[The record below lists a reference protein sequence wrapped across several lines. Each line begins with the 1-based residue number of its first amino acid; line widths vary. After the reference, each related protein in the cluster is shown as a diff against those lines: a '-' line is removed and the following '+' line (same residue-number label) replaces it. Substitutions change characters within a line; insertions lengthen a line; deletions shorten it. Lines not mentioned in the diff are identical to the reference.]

1 MTFQLH
7 IFFFTTIGTFLISA
21 FTFQAVKGYWQRF
34 LWLGL
39 ISGVFIYNGV
49 GAAYPEV
56 PAKYLIFYFGF
67 ILALACSFFF
77 FTVTFAGVSRHSGR
91 VLNQTLSD
99 IDKQR
104 VWDII
109 IWTFIFLHFVPLLYP
124 EFRLQE
130 FFNPRP
136 PDLKTA
142 FQIRFQVQE
151 VNIFLKIIGYVRILM
166 LPFFFIALYKHRQN
180 IKKVV
185 LVLLFLLYIQ
195 YVNKSYIGRTAV
207 GMTALL
213 IFISLWV
220 LRPNYRKGLVV
231 AGIALVPFV
240 FAAFNF
246 YGIIRIGGTVYEF
259 NILRA
264 ASEMIYNETGFPIG
278 VGMPII
284 ESGQR
289 VNLASYFRWILTLP
303 IPKVLAGDIAGAR
316 INYEISE
323 VILGTSIGAQ
333 NWCVVLPGAV
343 AESVYIYGRSFFW
356 LHGVFV
362 GFLAAFVVRLVER
375 TPYLLFLQAHLVLLF
390 FYVFNR
396 AGIAA
401 LLPDIVNDLILFYG
415 FILFLV
421 FNPIHIKSNS
431 KNYKSNITLTEPP
444 L

>member
-7 IFFFTTIGTFLISA
+7 IFFIITMGTFLISS
-21 FTFQAVKGYWQRF
+21 FTFRAVKGYWQRF

-39 ISGVFIYNGV
+39 ITGVFIYNGI

-56 PAKYLIFYFGF
+56 PANYLIFYFGF

-77 FTVTFAGVSRHSGR
+77 FTVIFAGVSRHAGR
-91 VLNQTLSD
+91 VLNQALSD
-99 IDKQR
+99 IDRQW

-109 IWTFIFLHFVPLLYP
+109 IWFFLFLHLVPLLYP
-124 EFRLQE
+124 EFRLQD

-142 FQIRFQVQE
+142 FLNRFQVQE
-151 VNIFLKIIGYVRILM
+151 VDIILKVTEYIRTLIT
-166 LPFFFIALYKHRQN
+166 PFFFIALYKHRQK

-185 LVLLFLLYIQ
+185 LILLFLLYIQ
-195 YVNKSYIGRTAV
+195 YVNKSYIGRTVV

-213 IFISLWV
+213 ILISLWV
-220 LRPNYRKGLVV
+220 IRPDYRKRLVV
-231 AGIALVPFV
+231 IGIVLVPFV
-240 FAAFNF
+240 FAASYF
-246 YGIIRIGGTVYEF
+246 YSIIRIGGTVYDF

-264 ASEMIYNETGFPIG
+264 ASEMIYQETGFPIRA
-278 VGMPII
+278 GMPII

-289 VNLASYFRWILTLP
+289 VDLASYFRWILTLP
-303 IPKVLAGDIAGAR
+303 IPKILTGDIAGAR

-323 VILGTSIGAQ
+323 VILGTSMGARD
-333 NWCVVLPGAV
+333 WYVVLPGVV

-356 LHGVFV
+356 LHAVFI

-375 TPYLLFLQAHLVLLF
+375 TPHLLFLQAHLVLLF
-390 FYVFNR
+390 FYVLNR

-401 LLPDIVNDLILFYG
+401 LLPDIVNHFILFYG
-415 FILFLV
+415 FIFFLV
-421 FNPIHIKSNS
+421 FNPIREKKIRIATSQG
-431 KNYKSNITLTEPP
+431 
-444 L
+444 